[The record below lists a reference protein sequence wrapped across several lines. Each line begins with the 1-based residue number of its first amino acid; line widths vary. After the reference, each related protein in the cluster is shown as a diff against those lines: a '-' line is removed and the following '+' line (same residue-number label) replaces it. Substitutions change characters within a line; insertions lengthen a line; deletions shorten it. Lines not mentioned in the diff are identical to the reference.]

1 MGRINKQELIKIGSV
16 TLVGLLALT
25 LIIFWLKG
33 HKIHNYAEYTFYFK
47 NVNGLEEGNALRWNG
62 LKIGVVDSISAV
74 KESFDQPPLPSSEL
88 IELGKRHLRQ
98 AYLMLNSQKLEDLL
112 AAQDEINRAQ
122 MEMALG
128 RVSADQSQITV
139 GDYVQVKVVVTKA
152 DIPIGALSQVAIVPS
167 GVIGEQYVDL
177 TSINI
182 DDEFLKSYEY
192 IGARFIA
199 LEPIRLDTLIKANVE
214 SAEAITNLVNRLN
227 ALFGDEDAENIK
239 EMIDSLAKI
248 SGDPKFRKDVREA
261 AANINKLTKDFK
273 IWKLL

>member
-1 MGRINKQELIKIGSV
+1 MGRINKHELIKIGSV
-16 TLVGLLALT
+16 TLIGLLALV
-25 LIIFWLKG
+25 LIVFWLKG
-33 HKIHNYAEYTFYFK
+33 HKIHNYAEYTFYFR

-62 LKIGVVDSISAV
+62 LKIGVVDSISPV
-74 KESFDQPPLPSSEL
+74 QESFDQPPLPSSQL

-98 AYLMLNSQKLEDLL
+98 AYSMLNSQKLEDLL

-128 RVSADQSQITV
+128 RVSVDQTKINA
-139 GDYVQVKVVVTKA
+139 GEYVQVRVVVTKA

-182 DDEFLKSYEY
+182 DDEFFKSYEY
-192 IGARFIA
+192 IGARFIS

-214 SAEAITNLVNRLN
+214 SAEAMTNLVNRLN

-239 EMIDSLAKI
+239 KVIDSLAEI
-248 SGDPKFRKDVREA
+248 SGDPKFKKDIREA
-261 AANINKLTKDFK
+261 AANISKLTKDFK
-273 IWKLL
+273 IWKLF